1 MIITRKLQNNITL
14 IYEKLPHVR
23 SVSIG
28 CWFKAGSINE
38 DSSNR
43 GIAHVIEHM
52 LFKGTKNRSAKDI
65 AEELDNIGGHLN
77 AFTSKELT
85 CFYTRTLENH
95 LDVAIDVLG
104 DMIINSTFEEKML
117 KREKQVVLEEIAMYN
132 DSPEDV
138 VHEKLEE
145 NVWKNHP
152 ISYPISGYKE
162 TVETLNRKQISD
174 FMGKYY
180 QPDNMVISV
189 AGNFDEA
196 QLIKLLEKTFVDF
209 VGSSKIVTIDDPVF
223 HTCDIVN
230 HKDVEQTYLSMAF
243 NAYGYDDDRRF
254 ALLAASN
261 IFGGGM
267 SSKLFQHVRE
277 EKGLVYTIGSTIQA
291 YKNNGMLNVFAGMNK
306 KHLDEVLSCI
316 EIDMTEM
323 RDNNITDA
331 ELHKAKQQLKS
342 GLIMGLESTTAR
354 MNSNARTMLLRNK
367 LFDQDDLMK
376 KIDAITQK
384 DVAQVTTDIF
394 NYENQAISIV
404 TSK

>member
-1 MIITRKLQNNITL
+1 MIITKKLQNKTTL

-28 CWFKAGSINE
+28 CWFKVGSINE
-38 DSSNR
+38 NNNNR
-43 GIAHVIEHM
+43 GIAHLIEHM
-52 LFKGTKNRSAKDI
+52 LFKGTKKRSAKDI
-65 AEELDNIGGHLN
+65 AEELDNIGGNLN

-85 CFYTRTLENH
+85 CFYARTLENH
-95 LDVAIDVLG
+95 LNVAIDVLG

-117 KREKQVVLEEIAMYN
+117 RREKQVVLEEIAMYN

-145 NVWKNHP
+145 NIWGNHP

-162 TVETLNRKQISD
+162 TVEPLNKEQITR
-174 FMGKYY
+174 FMSKYY

-189 AGNFDEA
+189 AGNFDESLLI
-196 QLIKLLEKTFVDF
+196 QLLENTFADFKGNSKLLN
-209 VGSSKIVTIDDPVF
+209 IDDPIF
-223 HTCDIVN
+223 KTCNIITN
-230 HKDVEQTYLSMAF
+230 KEVEQTYLSIAF
-243 NAYGYDDDRRF
+243 DAYGYNDDRRF

-267 SSKLFQHVRE
+267 SSRLFQHVRE
-277 EKGLVYTIGSTIQA
+277 ERGLVYTIGSTIQA
-291 YKNNGMLNVFAGMNK
+291 YKNKGMLNVFAGMNK
-306 KHLDEVLSCI
+306 KYLDEVLSCI
-316 EIDMTEM
+316 EIDMREM
-323 RDNNITDA
+323 KEKSINDE

-376 KIDAITQK
+376 KIDAITSK
-384 DVAQVTTDIF
+384 DVANVTNDIF
-394 NYENQAISIV
+394 IYDNKAISIV

>member
-1 MIITRKLQNNITL
+1 MIITKKLQNKTTL

-23 SVSIG
+23 SVCIG

-38 DSSNR
+38 NNSNR
-43 GIAHVIEHM
+43 GIAHLIEHM
-52 LFKGTKNRSAKDI
+52 LFKGTKKRSAKDI
-65 AEELDNIGGHLN
+65 AEELDNIGGNLN

-85 CFYTRTLENH
+85 CFFARTLENH

-104 DMIINSTFEEKML
+104 DMIINSTFEKIML
-117 KREKQVVLEEIAMYN
+117 EREKKVVLEEIAMYN

-145 NVWKNHP
+145 NIWKEHP
-152 ISYPISGYKE
+152 ISYPISGYKK
-162 TVETLNRKQISD
+162 TVEPLTKEQITD
-174 FMGKYY
+174 FMAKYY

-189 AGNFDEA
+189 AGNFDESL
-196 QLIKLLEKTFVDF
+196 LIQLLEKTFKNF
-209 VGSSKIVTIDDPVF
+209 KGTSKLITIEDPVF
-223 HTCDIVN
+223 KTCDIVTP
-230 HKDVEQTYLSMAF
+230 KDVEQTYLSMAF

-291 YKNNGMLNVFAGMNK
+291 YKNNGMLNVYAGMNK

-316 EIDMTEM
+316 EVDMREM
-323 RDNNITDA
+323 REKSITEE
-331 ELHKAKQQLKS
+331 ELNKAKQQLKS

-367 LFDQDDLMK
+367 IFDQDDLMG
-376 KIDAITQK
+376 KIDAITNN
-384 DVAQVTTDIF
+384 DVAKVTNDIF
-394 NYENQAISIV
+394 VYDNRAISIV

>member
-1 MIITRKLQNNITL
+1 MIITKKLQNNITL

-38 DSSNR
+38 DNSNR

-65 AEELDNIGGHLN
+65 AEELDNVGGHLN

-117 KREKQVVLEEIAMYN
+117 EREKQVVLEEIAMYN

-152 ISYPISGYKE
+152 ISYPVSGYKE
-162 TVETLNRKQISD
+162 TVEPLNKKQISD
-174 FMGKYY
+174 FMSKYY

-196 QLIKLLEKTFVDF
+196 QLIQLLEKAFVTF
-209 VGSSKIVTIDDPVF
+209 VGSAEIVAIDDPVF
-223 HTCDIVN
+223 QTCDIVN
-230 HKDVEQTYLSMAF
+230 YKDVEQTYLSMAF

-291 YKNNGMLNVFAGMNK
+291 YKNNGMLNVYAGMNK

-316 EIDMTEM
+316 EVDMIEM
-323 RDNNITDA
+323 RDKSITDA

-376 KIDAITQK
+376 KIDSITQK
-384 DVAQVTTDIF
+384 DVAKITTDIF
-394 NYENQAISIV
+394 VYDTKAISIV